1 MEDRPVQEGYHRP
14 ARKKKRA
21 GLPAF
26 FLAVIVL
33 ALLAA
38 VVLRIWLGYRSG
50 SLAAGDI
57 TVLRRGLPFG
67 VGAAALAAV
76 LAVAGLLRK
85 KRRRGFAAWGLAL
98 ALVAL
103 VLTGGLLYADHYLT
117 GKMTTDDDFDSLS
130 ASDLHQT
137 ATEADGRLEREERFS
152 EALSGL
158 EEQLAELPSFTEV
171 DRYLLSNND
180 IPAEALAK
188 LDTG

>member
-57 TVLRRGLPFG
+57 TVLLLGAGGGAARPLHRSVRPAPRRGE
-67 VGAAALAAV
+67 
-76 LAVAGLLRK
+76 LR
-85 KRRRGFAAWGLAL
+85 
-98 ALVAL
+98 
-103 VLTGGLLYADHYLT
+103 
-117 GKMTTDDDFDSLS
+117 
-130 ASDLHQT
+130 
-137 ATEADGRLEREERFS
+137 
-152 EALSGL
+152 LSGAG
-158 EEQLAELPSFTEV
+158 AERGKPFVPLH
-171 DRYLLSNND
+171 R
-180 IPAEALAK
+180 
-188 LDTG
+188 

>member
-85 KRRRGFAAWGLAL
+85 SAAAAL
-98 ALVAL
+98 PPGALL
-103 VLTGGLLYADHYLT
+103 WR
-117 GKMTTDDDFDSLS
+117 SLRS
-130 ASDLHQT
+130 C
-137 ATEADGRLEREERFS
+137 
-152 EALSGL
+152 
-158 EEQLAELPSFTEV
+158 
-171 DRYLLSNND
+171 
-180 IPAEALAK
+180 
-188 LDTG
+188 

>member
-38 VVLRIWLGYRSG
+38 ALLRIWLGYRSG

-67 VGAAALAAV
+67 VGAAGLAAV
-76 LAVAGLLRK
+76 LAAEKAPPRLCRLGPCSGARCARAD
-85 KRRRGFAAWGLAL
+85 RRTAVCRP
-98 ALVAL
+98 
-103 VLTGGLLYADHYLT
+103 
-117 GKMTTDDDFDSLS
+117 LS
-130 ASDLHQT
+130 DRQND
-137 ATEADGRLEREERFS
+137 DGR
-152 EALSGL
+152 
-158 EEQLAELPSFTEV
+158 
-171 DRYLLSNND
+171 
-180 IPAEALAK
+180 
-188 LDTG
+188 

>member
-14 ARKKKRA
+14 ERKKKRA

-50 SLAAGDI
+50 SLAARDI

-67 VGAAALAAV
+67 VGAAGLAAV

-85 KRRRGFAAWGLAL
+85 SAAAALPPGACSGARCARADRRTAVCRP
-98 ALVAL
+98 
-103 VLTGGLLYADHYLT
+103 
-117 GKMTTDDDFDSLS
+117 LS
-130 ASDLHQT
+130 DRQND
-137 ATEADGRLEREERFS
+137 DGR
-152 EALSGL
+152 
-158 EEQLAELPSFTEV
+158 
-171 DRYLLSNND
+171 
-180 IPAEALAK
+180 
-188 LDTG
+188 

>member
-14 ARKKKRA
+14 ARKKMRA

-38 VVLRIWLGYRSG
+38 ALLRNYLGYLRG

-67 VGAAALAAV
+67 VGADGLAAE

-85 KRRRGFAAWGLAL
+85 KLRQQR
-98 ALVAL
+98 
-103 VLTGGLLYADHYLT
+103 
-117 GKMTTDDDFDSLS
+117 
-130 ASDLHQT
+130 
-137 ATEADGRLEREERFS
+137 RFS
-152 EALSGL
+152 SGKSS
-158 EEQLAELPSFTEV
+158 AAAAKAK
-171 DRYLLSNND
+171 
-180 IPAEALAK
+180 PAA
-188 LDTG
+188 TIV

>member
-57 TVLRRGLPFG
+57 TALRRGLPCLPSPVCCG
-67 VGAAALAAV
+67 KSVAAALPPGA
-76 LAVAGLLRK
+76 LLWR
-85 KRRRGFAAWGLAL
+85 
-98 ALVAL
+98 
-103 VLTGGLLYADHYLT
+103 
-117 GKMTTDDDFDSLS
+117 SLRS
-130 ASDLHQT
+130 C
-137 ATEADGRLEREERFS
+137 
-152 EALSGL
+152 
-158 EEQLAELPSFTEV
+158 
-171 DRYLLSNND
+171 
-180 IPAEALAK
+180 
-188 LDTG
+188 

>member
-38 VVLRIWLGYRSG
+38 ALLRIWLGYRSG

-67 VGAAALAAV
+67 VGAAGLAAV

-85 KRRRGFAAWGLAL
+85 KRRRGFAAGAL
-98 ALVAL
+98 LWR
-103 VLTGGLLYADHYLT
+103 
-117 GKMTTDDDFDSLS
+117 SLRS
-130 ASDLHQT
+130 C
-137 ATEADGRLEREERFS
+137 
-152 EALSGL
+152 
-158 EEQLAELPSFTEV
+158 
-171 DRYLLSNND
+171 
-180 IPAEALAK
+180 
-188 LDTG
+188 